1 MRKPLSVKQFNE
13 YFKSNIKHDPIF
25 QNLYINGQLVNI
37 RINNSHLYF
46 SLKEDKEVIDCVIY
60 YFEEKNIDFDF
71 SEGIKVNIKGNIFY
85 NNYSSRILISVNEI
99 YEVGLSKAYLKFLE
113 MKEKFRK
120 LGYFDIENKK
130 DIPKF
135 PKKIGLITS
144 QDGAAIVDFI
154 SVINQ
159 KPNDIHIFLKPVKVQ
174 GLDSYA
180 MVEDA
185 IYDLDDRNLDLI
197 VITRGGGSGEDL
209 STFNNKEIIEACFKA
224 KTPIISA
231 IGHKIDQTLLDL
243 VSDLSLQTPTEAG
256 SYVIRNYA
264 NIEID
269 IIGKLSEM
277 KQIILSKISDL
288 ERKLLLEEQLLRN
301 RSPIN
306 RVNERIL
313 ELNFLKKDLDNKIN
327 RNYSLSEHK
336 FKELGFNIAKYRDLI
351 EFKKRNIAI
360 KNEKN
365 IDIYSSKS
373 LSLGDFITVEFS
385 DGSVKAEIIDW

>member
-25 QNLYINGQLVNI
+25 QNLYINGQLANI

-71 SEGIKVNIKGNIFY
+71 SEGIKVNIKGNVFY

-99 YEVGLSKAYLKFLE
+99 NEVGLSEAYLKFLD

-135 PKKIGLITS
+135 PNKIGLITS

-174 GLDSYA
+174 GLDSYV

-197 VITRGGGSGEDL
+197 VITRGGGSSEDL

-231 IGHKIDQTLLDL
+231 IGHRIDQTLLDL

-313 ELNFLKKDLDNKIN
+313 ELSFLKKDLDNKIN
-327 RNYSLSEHK
+327 RNYSLNEHK
-336 FKELGFNIAKYRDLI
+336 FKELGFNIEKYRDLI

>member
-71 SEGIKVNIKGNIFY
+71 IEGMKVNIKGNVFY
-85 NNYSSRILISVNEI
+85 NNYSSRILISVSEI
-99 YEVGLSKAYLKFLE
+99 YEDGLSKAYLKFLE

-159 KPNDIHIFLKPVKVQ
+159 KPNDILIFLKPVKVQ

-231 IGHKIDQTLLDL
+231 IGHKIDQTLFDL

-313 ELNFLKKDLDNKIN
+313 ELSFLKKDLDNKIN

-385 DGSVKAEIIDW
+385 DGSVKAEIID

>member
-1 MRKPLSVKQFNE
+1 PVLGRRQRQMC
-13 YFKSNIKHDPIF
+13 
-25 QNLYINGQLVNI
+25 I
-37 RINNSHLYF
+37 RDSNNSHLYF

-385 DGSVKAEIIDW
+385 DGSVKAEIID

>member
-25 QNLYINGQLVNI
+25 QNLYINGQLANI

-71 SEGIKVNIKGNIFY
+71 SEGIKVNIKGNVFY

-99 YEVGLSKAYLKFLE
+99 NEVGLSEAYLKFLD

-135 PKKIGLITS
+135 PNKIGLITS

-174 GLDSYA
+174 GLDSYV

-197 VITRGGGSGEDL
+197 VITRGGGSSEDL

-231 IGHKIDQTLLDL
+231 IGHRIDQTLLDL

-313 ELNFLKKDLDNKIN
+313 ELSFLKKDLDNKIN
-327 RNYSLSEHK
+327 RNYSLNEHK
-336 FKELGFNIAKYRDLI
+336 FKELGFNIEKYRDLI

-385 DGSVKAEIIDW
+385 DGSVKAEIID

>member
-71 SEGIKVNIKGNIFY
+71 SEGIKVNIKGNVFY

-99 YEVGLSKAYLKFLE
+99 NEVGLSEAYLKFLD

-197 VITRGGGSGEDL
+197 VITRGGGSSEDL

-301 RSPIN
+301 RSPIY

-313 ELNFLKKDLDNKIN
+313 ELSFLKKDLDNKIN
-327 RNYSLSEHK
+327 RNYSLNEHK
-336 FKELGFNIAKYRDLI
+336 FKELGFNIEKYRDLI
-351 EFKKRNIAI
+351 EFKKKNIAI

>member
-71 SEGIKVNIKGNIFY
+71 IEGMKVNIKGNVFY
-85 NNYSSRILISVNEI
+85 NNYSSRILISVSEI
-99 YEVGLSKAYLKFLE
+99 YEDGLSKAYLKFLE

-159 KPNDIHIFLKPVKVQ
+159 KPNDILIFLKPVKVQ

-231 IGHKIDQTLLDL
+231 IGHKIDQTLFDL

-313 ELNFLKKDLDNKIN
+313 ELSFLKKDLDNKIN

>member
-71 SEGIKVNIKGNIFY
+71 SEGIKVNIKGNVFY

-99 YEVGLSKAYLKFLE
+99 NEVGLSEAYLKFLD

-197 VITRGGGSGEDL
+197 VITRGGGSSEDL

-301 RSPIN
+301 RSPIY

-313 ELNFLKKDLDNKIN
+313 ELSFLKKDLDNKIN
-327 RNYSLSEHK
+327 RNYSLNEHK
-336 FKELGFNIAKYRDLI
+336 FKELGFNIEKYRDLI
-351 EFKKRNIAI
+351 EFKKKNIAI

-385 DGSVKAEIIDW
+385 DGSVKAEIID